1 VASSSRIRPV
11 ALISPKNKLI
21 AMRKINPHDF
31 TVARRG
37 TSREINRQI
46 ALNLIRAHQ
55 PVSRAD
61 LARLMNVRRGV
72 ASLLVSELLDEALI
86 FEGAVGEA
94 VGRGRRPTF
103 LYIDSRQRCVV
114 GVDIRA
120 SRTFIMV
127 TDLLGHQLGVV
138 SSFQTNRDVDVLIP
152 ELARRI
158 RQVLSDHKEIGA
170 CEGVGVVVPGMV
182 DPTGGRVLH
191 APTLAWRDVNLR
203 EPLAAATGIPVHI
216 ENSGKACALA
226 QLWATRSDVVASGH
240 SVFVSVSDGLGVGVV
255 VDGELLRGR
264 HNTAGEFGHVPLS
277 IDGPRCS
284 CGATGCW
291 EAYVSNIATLSR
303 YFSRDLTEAK
313 PRGADTTTFTV
324 EDLIARAR
332 AGDAKALA
340 AVNSTARYLGLGLA
354 SIINALDPA
363 RIYIGGEITTAW
375 SLIEPIVRSALKERT
390 LTDFGGATEIHV
402 VPAEEHPRLRGAV
415 ALVAA
420 PAFAAPM
427 VA

>member
-1 VASSSRIRPV
+1 
-11 ALISPKNKLI
+11 
-21 AMRKINPHDF
+21 MRKINPHDF
-31 TVARRG
+31 KVARRG
-37 TSREINRQI
+37 TSRAINRQI

-55 PVSRAD
+55 PISRAD

-72 ASLLVSELLDEALI
+72 ASLLVSELLDEGLI

-103 LYIDSRQRCVV
+103 LYIDTRQRCVV
-114 GVDIRA
+114 GVDVRA
-120 SRTFIMV
+120 SRTYIMI
-127 TDLLGHQLGVV
+127 TDLMGHQIGAV
-138 SSFQTNRDVDVLIP
+138 SSFQTNRDHEVLIQD
-152 ELARRI
+152 LARRI
-158 RQVLSDHKEIGA
+158 KQLLADYKEIGSCA
-170 CEGVGVVVPGMV
+170 GVGVVVPGMV
-182 DPTGGRVLH
+182 DLAAGRVLH

-203 EPLAAATGIPVHI
+203 DPLTAAIGFPVHI

-226 QLWATRSDVVASGH
+226 QLWATRSDVMTAGH
-240 SVFVSVSDGLGVGVV
+240 SVFVSVSDGVGTGIVV
-255 VDGELLRGR
+255 NGELMRGR

-277 IDGPRCS
+277 IDGPRCP

-303 YFSRDLTEAK
+303 YFGRDLAEPG
-313 PRGADTTTFTV
+313 PRDVDASTFTV

-340 AVNSTARYLGLGLA
+340 AINSTARYLGLGLA
-354 SIINALDPA
+354 SIINAIDPA
-363 RIYIGGEITTAW
+363 RVYVGGEITTAW
-375 SLIEPIVRSALKERT
+375 SLIEPIVRSALRERT
-390 LTDFGGATEIHV
+390 LTEFGGMTEVHV

>member
-1 VASSSRIRPV
+1 
-11 ALISPKNKLI
+11 
-21 AMRKINPHDF
+21 MRKINPHDF

-55 PVSRAD
+55 PISRAD

-72 ASLLVSELLDEALI
+72 ASLLVSELLGESLI

-103 LYIDSRQRCVV
+103 LYIDSRQRCVI
-114 GVDIRA
+114 GVDIRK
-120 SRTFIMV
+120 SRTFIML
-127 TDLLGHQLGVV
+127 TDLMGKQLGVV
-138 SSFQTNRDVDVLIP
+138 SSFQTNKDLEVLTK

-158 RQVLSDHKEIGA
+158 KQALADFNEVGA

-182 DPTGGRVLH
+182 DPALGRVLH
-191 APTLAWRDVNLR
+191 APTLGWRDVNLR
-203 EPLAAATGIPVHI
+203 DPLTAALGIPVHI

-226 QLWATRSDVVASGH
+226 QLWATRSDVVASGN
-240 SVFVSVSDGLGVGVV
+240 SVFVSVSDGVGVGVV
-255 VDGELLRGR
+255 VNGEVMRGR

-291 EAYVSNIATLSR
+291 EAYVSNLATLSR
-303 YFSRDLTEAK
+303 YFGQDLSEER
-313 PRGADTTTFTV
+313 PRQAETVSFTV
-324 EDLIARAR
+324 EDLIAQAR

-340 AVNSTARYLGLGLA
+340 AINSTARYLGLGLA
-354 SIINALDPA
+354 SIVNSVDPA

-375 SLIEPIVRSALKERT
+375 SLIEPIVRSALRERT
-390 LTDFGGATEIHV
+390 LTDFGGTTEIHI

>member
-1 VASSSRIRPV
+1 
-11 ALISPKNKLI
+11 
-21 AMRKINPHDF
+21 MRKINPHDF
-31 TVARRG
+31 KVARRG
-37 TSREINRQI
+37 TSRAINRQI

-55 PVSRAD
+55 PISRAD

-72 ASLLVSELLDEALI
+72 ASLLVSELLEEGLI

-103 LYIDSRQRCVV
+103 LYIDTRQLCIV
-114 GVDIRA
+114 GVDVRA
-120 SRTFIMV
+120 SRTYIMI
-127 TDLLGHQLGVV
+127 TDLMGHQIGAV
-138 SSFQTNRDVDVLIP
+138 SSFQTNRDHDVLIQD
-152 ELARRI
+152 LARRI
-158 RQVLSDHKEIGA
+158 KQLLADYKEIGSCA
-170 CEGVGVVVPGMV
+170 GVGVVVPGMV
-182 DPTGGRVLH
+182 DLAAGRVLH

-203 EPLAAATGIPVHI
+203 DPLTAAIGFPVHI

-226 QLWATRSDVVASGH
+226 QLWATRSDVLTAGH
-240 SVFVSVSDGLGVGVV
+240 SVFVSVSDGVGTGIVV
-255 VDGELLRGR
+255 NGELMRGR

-303 YFSRDLTEAK
+303 YFGRDLAEPG
-313 PRGADTTTFTV
+313 PRDVDASTFTV

-340 AVNSTARYLGLGLA
+340 AINSTARYLGLGLA
-354 SIINALDPA
+354 SIINAIDPA
-363 RIYIGGEITTAW
+363 RVYVGGEITTAW
-375 SLIEPIVRSALKERT
+375 SLIEPIVRSALRERT
-390 LTDFGGATEIHV
+390 LTEFGGMTEVHV

>member
-1 VASSSRIRPV
+1 
-11 ALISPKNKLI
+11 
-21 AMRKINPHDF
+21 MRKINPHDF
-31 TVARRG
+31 KVARRG
-37 TSREINRQI
+37 TTREINRQI

-55 PVSRAD
+55 PISRAD

-72 ASLLVSELLDEALI
+72 ASLLVSELLSESLI
-86 FEGAVGEA
+86 FEGALGEA

-103 LYIDSRQRCVV
+103 LYIDSRERFVIGIDV
-114 GVDIRA
+114 RA
-120 SRTFIMV
+120 TRTYILV
-127 TDLLGHQLGVV
+127 TDLMGKPLGVV
-138 SSFQTNRDVDVLIP
+138 SSFQTNKDVNVLTQ
-152 ELARRI
+152 ELVRRI
-158 RQVLSDHKEIGA
+158 KQTLIDYKEIGV
-170 CEGVGVVVPGMV
+170 CEGVGLVVPGMV
-182 DPTGGRVLH
+182 DPAVGRVLH
-191 APTLAWRDVNLR
+191 APTLGWRDVNLR
-203 EPLAAATGIPVHI
+203 DPLAAALGLPLHI

-226 QLWATRSDVVASGH
+226 QLWATRSDVAASAN
-240 SVFVSVSDGLGVGVV
+240 SVFVSVSDGVGTGVV
-255 VDGELLRGR
+255 VNGELLRGR

-291 EAYVSNIATLSR
+291 EAYVSNLATLSR
-303 YFSRDLTEAK
+303 YFGQDLTDTR
-313 PRGADTTTFTV
+313 PRDAEKASFTI

-340 AVNSTARYLGLGLA
+340 AINSTARYLGLGLA
-354 SIINALDPA
+354 SIINSLDPA

-375 SLIEPIVRSALKERT
+375 SLIEPIVRGALRERT
-390 LTDFGGATEIHV
+390 LTDSGGTTEIHI

>member
-1 VASSSRIRPV
+1 
-11 ALISPKNKLI
+11 
-21 AMRKINPHDF
+21 
-31 TVARRG
+31 
-37 TSREINRQI
+37 
-46 ALNLIRAHQ
+46 LNLIRAHQ

-94 VGRGRRPTF
+94 VGRGRKPTF
-103 LYIDSRQRCVV
+103 LYIDSRERCVV

-120 SRTFIMV
+120 SRTYIMV
-127 TDLLGHQLGVV
+127 TDLMGRPLGGVT
-138 SSFQTNRDVDVLIP
+138 SFQTNRDVA
-152 ELARRI
+152 ELTQELSRRI
-158 RQVLSDHKEIGA
+158 KQALVDYKGVGA
-170 CEGVGVVVPGMV
+170 CEGVGVAVPGMV
-182 DPTGGRVLH
+182 DPTAGRVLH

-203 EPLAAATGIPVHI
+203 DPLAAAVGIPVHI

-226 QLWATRSDVVASGH
+226 QLWATRSDMVASGN
-240 SVFVSVSDGLGVGVV
+240 SVFVSVSDGLGVGIIIN
-255 VDGELLRGR
+255 GELLRGR

-277 IDGPRCS
+277 VDGPRCS

-303 YFSRDLTEAK
+303 YFGRDLSEPK
-313 PRGADTTTFTV
+313 PRSAETAGFSV

-340 AVNSTARYLGLGLA
+340 AINSTARYLGLGLA
-354 SIINALDPA
+354 SIVNAMDPA

-375 SLIEPIVRSALKERT
+375 GLIEPIVRSALRERT
-390 LTDFGGATEIHV
+390 LTEFGGATEIHV

>member
-1 VASSSRIRPV
+1 
-11 ALISPKNKLI
+11 
-21 AMRKINPHDF
+21 MRKINPHDF
-31 TVARRG
+31 RVARRG

-46 ALNLIRAHQ
+46 VLNLIRAHQ

-72 ASLLVSELLDEALI
+72 SSLLVSELLGEGLI
-86 FEGAVGEA
+86 FEGAIGEA

-120 SRTFIMV
+120 TRTYIIV
-127 TDLLGHQLGVV
+127 TDLMGRQLSGVT
-138 SSFQTNRDVDVLIP
+138 SFQTSKDVSKLTE
-152 ELARRI
+152 ELAKRV
-158 RQVLSDHKEIGA
+158 RQCLAEHKEIGA
-170 CEGVGVVVPGMV
+170 CEGIGVAVPGMV
-182 DPTGGRVLH
+182 DPAAGRVLH
-191 APTLAWRDVNLR
+191 APTLGWRDVNLLD
-203 EPLAAATGIPVHI
+203 PLVAALGNTVHI

-226 QLWATRSDVVASGH
+226 QLWATRSDLVASGN
-240 SVFVSVSDGLGVGVV
+240 SVFVSVSDGVGVGIIVN
-255 VDGELLRGR
+255 GEVLRGR
-264 HNTAGEFGHVPLS
+264 HNTAGEFAHVPLN

-303 YFSRDLTEAK
+303 YFGRDLSQRKPQASEA
-313 PRGADTTTFTV
+313 TSFTI

-340 AVNSTARYLGLGLA
+340 AINSTARYLGLGLA
-354 SIINALDPA
+354 SIINAVDPS

-375 SLIEPIVRSALKERT
+375 NLIEPIVRAALRERT
-390 LTDFGGATEIHV
+390 LTDFGGATEIRV

>member
-1 VASSSRIRPV
+1 
-11 ALISPKNKLI
+11 
-21 AMRKINPHDF
+21 MRKINPHDF

-55 PVSRAD
+55 PISRAD

-72 ASLLVSELLDEALI
+72 TSLLVSELLDEALI

-94 VGRGRRPTF
+94 VGRGRRPTS

-114 GVDIRA
+114 GVDVRA
-120 SRTFIMV
+120 TRTYIIITYLM
-127 TDLLGHQLGVV
+127 GHPLGVV
-138 SSFQTNRDVDVLIP
+138 SSFQTNRDFDVL
-152 ELARRI
+152 LQDLVRRI
-158 RQVLSDHKEIGA
+158 KQVLIDYKEVGA
-170 CEGVGVVVPGMV
+170 CEGVGLVIPGMV
-182 DPTGGRVLH
+182 DLAAGRVLH
-191 APTLAWRDVNLR
+191 APTLAWRDVNIR
-203 EPLAAATGIPVHI
+203 DPLAAAIGIPVHI
-216 ENSGKACALA
+216 ENSAKACALG
-226 QLWATRSDVVASGH
+226 QLWATRSDVIASGN
-240 SVFVSVSDGLGVGVV
+240 SVFVSVSDGVGTGMVV
-255 VDGELLRGR
+255 NGELMRGR

-291 EAYVSNIATLSR
+291 EAYISNIATLSR
-303 YFSRDLTEAK
+303 YFGRDLAEPG
-313 PRGADTTTFTV
+313 PRDVDASTFTV

-340 AVNSTARYLGLGLA
+340 AINSTARYLGLGLA
-354 SIINALDPA
+354 SIINAIDPA
-363 RIYIGGEITTAW
+363 RVYVGGEITTAW
-375 SLIEPIVRSALKERT
+375 SLIEPIVRSALRERT
-390 LTDFGGATEIHV
+390 LTEFGGVTEILV
-402 VPAEEHPRLRGAV
+402 GPAEEHPRRRGAV

>member
-1 VASSSRIRPV
+1 
-11 ALISPKNKLI
+11 
-21 AMRKINPHDF
+21 MRKINPHDF

-46 ALNLIRAHQ
+46 ALNLIRTHQ

-72 ASLLVSELLDEALI
+72 ASLLVSELLSENLI
-86 FEGAVGEA
+86 FEGALGES

-103 LYIDSRQRCVV
+103 LYIDSRERCVV

-120 SRTFIMV
+120 SRTYILV
-127 TDLLGHQLGVV
+127 TDLVGRQLGAV
-138 SSFQTNRDVDVLIP
+138 SSFQTNRDVDVLIQ

-158 RQVLSDHKEIGA
+158 KQILTDYNA
-170 CEGVGVVVPGMV
+170 CEGVGVSVPGMV
-182 DPTGGRVLH
+182 EPTKGRVVH
-191 APTLAWRDVNLR
+191 APTLAWHDVNLR
-203 EPLAAATGIPVHI
+203 DPLAAALGIPVQI

-226 QLWATRSDVVASGH
+226 QLWATRSDVVASGN
-240 SVFVSVSDGLGVGVV
+240 SVFVSVSDGVGVGIVV
-255 VDGELLRGR
+255 NGEVLRGR

-277 IDGPRCS
+277 IDGPKCS

-291 EAYVSNIATLSR
+291 EAYVSNLATLSR
-303 YFSRDLTEAK
+303 YFGRDLSDPRPRDSEEAS
-313 PRGADTTTFTV
+313 FSV

-332 AGDAKALA
+332 AGEAKALA
-340 AVNSTARYLGLGLA
+340 ALNSTARYLGLGLA
-354 SIINALDPA
+354 SLINALDPA

-375 SLIEPIVRSALKERT
+375 SLIEPIVRSALRERT
-390 LTDFGGATEIHV
+390 LTEFGGATEIHV
-402 VPAEEHPRLRGAV
+402 VPAEDHPRLRGAV

>member
-1 VASSSRIRPV
+1 
-11 ALISPKNKLI
+11 
-21 AMRKINPHDF
+21 MRKINPHDF

-72 ASLLVSELLDEALI
+72 ASRLVSELLDEALI

-170 CEGVGVVVPGMV
+170 CEGVGVVGPGMG

>member
-1 VASSSRIRPV
+1 
-11 ALISPKNKLI
+11 
-21 AMRKINPHDF
+21 MRKINPHDF
-31 TVARRG
+31 KVARRG
-37 TSREINRQI
+37 TSRAINRQI

-55 PVSRAD
+55 PISRAD

-72 ASLLVSELLDEALI
+72 ASLLVSELLEEVLI

-103 LYIDSRQRCVV
+103 LYIDTRQRCIV
-114 GVDIRA
+114 GVDVRA
-120 SRTFIMV
+120 SRTYIMI
-127 TDLLGHQLGVV
+127 TDLMGHQIGAV
-138 SSFQTNRDVDVLIP
+138 SSFQTNRDHDVLIQD
-152 ELARRI
+152 LARRI
-158 RQVLSDHKEIGA
+158 KQLLADYKEIGSCA
-170 CEGVGVVVPGMV
+170 GVGVVVPGMV
-182 DPTGGRVLH
+182 DLAAGRVLH

-203 EPLAAATGIPVHI
+203 DPLTAAIGFPVHI

-226 QLWATRSDVVASGH
+226 QLWATRSDVLTAGH
-240 SVFVSVSDGLGVGVV
+240 SVFVSVSDGVGTGIVV
-255 VDGELLRGR
+255 NGELMRGR

-303 YFSRDLTEAK
+303 YFGRDLAEPG
-313 PRGADTTTFTV
+313 PRDVDASTFTV

-340 AVNSTARYLGLGLA
+340 AINSTARYLGLGLA
-354 SIINALDPA
+354 SIINAIDPA
-363 RIYIGGEITTAW
+363 RVYVGGEITTAW
-375 SLIEPIVRSALKERT
+375 SLIEPIVRSALRERT
-390 LTDFGGATEIHV
+390 LTEFGGMTEVHV

>member
-1 VASSSRIRPV
+1 
-11 ALISPKNKLI
+11 
-21 AMRKINPHDF
+21 MRKINPHDF

-72 ASLLVSELLDEALI
+72 ASLLVSELLEEALI

-94 VGRGRRPTF
+94 IGRGRRPTF

-120 SRTFIMV
+120 SRTYIIL
-127 TDLLGHQLGVV
+127 TDLVGHPLGVV
-138 SSFQTNRDVDVLIP
+138 SSFQTSRDVDELVP

-158 RQVLSDHKEIGA
+158 KQVLSDHKEIGA
-170 CEGVGVVVPGMV
+170 CEGIGVVVPGMV
-182 DPTGGRVLH
+182 DPALGRVLH
-191 APTLAWRDVNLR
+191 APTLSWRDVNLR
-203 EPLAAATGIPVHI
+203 DPLAAATAIPVHI

-226 QLWATRSDVVASGH
+226 QLWATRSDVVASGN
-240 SVFVSVSDGLGVGVV
+240 SVFVSVSDGVGVGVV
-255 VDGELLRGR
+255 VNGELLRGR
-264 HNTAGEFGHVPLS
+264 HNTAGEFGHIPLS

-291 EAYVSNIATLSR
+291 ESYVSNIATLSR
-303 YFSRDLTEAK
+303 YFGRDLKEAK
-313 PRGADTTTFTV
+313 PRGADTATFSI

-340 AVNSTARYLGLGLA
+340 AINSTARYLGLGLA
-354 SIINALDPA
+354 SIINAVDPA

-375 SLIEPIVRSALKERT
+375 SLIEPIVRGALRERT
-390 LTDFGGATEIHV
+390 LTDFGGGTEIHV

>member
-1 VASSSRIRPV
+1 
-11 ALISPKNKLI
+11 
-21 AMRKINPHDF
+21 MRKINPHDF

-55 PVSRAD
+55 PISRAD

-72 ASLLVSELLDEALI
+72 ASLLVSELLSESLI
-86 FEGAVGEA
+86 FEGALGES

-103 LYIDSRQRCVV
+103 LYIDSRERCVV

-120 SRTFIMV
+120 SRTYILV
-127 TDLLGHQLGVV
+127 TDLVGRQLGVV
-138 SSFQTNRDVDVLIP
+138 SSFQTNRDVDVLIQ

-158 RQVLSDHKEIGA
+158 KQTLTDYNA
-170 CEGVGVVVPGMV
+170 CEGVGVAVPGMV
-182 DPTGGRVLH
+182 DPTKGRVVH
-191 APTLAWRDVNLR
+191 APTLSWRDINLR
-203 EPLAAATGIPVHI
+203 DPLALALGIPVHI

-226 QLWATRSDVVASGH
+226 QLWATRSDVIASGN
-240 SVFVSVSDGLGVGVV
+240 SVFVSVSDGVGVGIVV
-255 VDGELLRGR
+255 NGEVLRGR

-277 IDGPRCS
+277 IDGPKCS

-291 EAYVSNIATLSR
+291 EAYVSNLATLSR
-303 YFSRDLTEAK
+303 YFGRDLAD
-313 PRGADTTTFTV
+313 PRPRDSETASFTV

-340 AVNSTARYLGLGLA
+340 AINSTARYLGLGLA

-363 RIYIGGEITTAW
+363 RVYIGGEITTAW
-375 SLIEPIVRSALKERT
+375 SLIEPIVRGALRERT
-390 LTDFGGATEIHV
+390 LTEFGGATEMHV
-402 VPAEEHPRLRGAV
+402 VPAEDHPRLRGAV

>member
-1 VASSSRIRPV
+1 
-11 ALISPKNKLI
+11 
-21 AMRKINPHDF
+21 MRKINPHDF
-31 TVARRG
+31 KVARRG

-72 ASLLVSELLDEALI
+72 ASLLVSELLDEGLI
-86 FEGAVGEA
+86 FEGAMGEA

-120 SRTFIMV
+120 TRTYIML
-127 TDLLGHQLGVV
+127 TDLMGHQLGVV
-138 SSFQTNRDVDVLIP
+138 SSFQTNKDVYALTQDLT
-152 ELARRI
+152 RRI
-158 RQVLSDHKEIGA
+158 KQVLVDYKEVGA
-170 CEGVGVVVPGMV
+170 CEGVGVVIPGMV
-182 DPTGGRVLH
+182 DPVAGRVLL
-191 APTLAWRDVNLR
+191 APTLGWRDVSLR
-203 EPLAAATGIPVHI
+203 DPLAAAVGIPVHI

-226 QLWATRSDVVASGH
+226 QLWTTRSDVVASG
-240 SVFVSVSDGLGVGVV
+240 SAVFVSVSDGVGVGIIVN
-255 VDGELLRGR
+255 GELMRGR
-264 HNTAGEFGHVPLS
+264 HNTAGEFAHVPLS
-277 IDGPRCS
+277 IDGPRCA

-291 EAYVSNIATLSR
+291 EAYVSNLATLSR
-303 YFSRDLTEAK
+303 YFGRELLGGGPRDAETSA
-313 PRGADTTTFTV
+313 FTID
-324 EDLIARAR
+324 DLVARAR
-332 AGDAKALA
+332 AGDAKSLGAL
-340 AVNSTARYLGLGLA
+340 NSTARYLGLGLG

-375 SLIEPIVRSALKERT
+375 NLIEPIVRSALRERT
-390 LTDFGGATEIHV
+390 LTEFGGATEIHV

>member
-1 VASSSRIRPV
+1 
-11 ALISPKNKLI
+11 
-21 AMRKINPHDF
+21 MRKINPHDF
-31 TVARRG
+31 KVARRG
-37 TSREINRQI
+37 TSRAINRQI

-55 PVSRAD
+55 PISRAD

-72 ASLLVSELLDEALI
+72 ASLLVSELLEEGLI
-86 FEGAVGEA
+86 FEGALGEA

-103 LYIDSRQRCVV
+103 LYIDTRQRCVV
-114 GVDIRA
+114 GVDVRA
-120 SRTFIMV
+120 SRTYIMI
-127 TDLLGHQLGVV
+127 TDLMGHQIGAV
-138 SSFQTNRDVDVLIP
+138 SSFQTNRDYDVLIQD
-152 ELARRI
+152 LARRI
-158 RQVLSDHKEIGA
+158 KQLLADYKEIGSCA
-170 CEGVGVVVPGMV
+170 GVGVVVPGMV
-182 DPTGGRVLH
+182 DLAAGRVLH

-203 EPLAAATGIPVHI
+203 DPLAAAIGFPVHI

-226 QLWATRSDVVASGH
+226 QLWATRSDVLTAGH
-240 SVFVSVSDGLGVGVV
+240 SVFVSVSDGVGTGIVV
-255 VDGELLRGR
+255 NGELMRGR

-303 YFSRDLTEAK
+303 YFGRDLAEPG
-313 PRGADTTTFTV
+313 PRDVDASTFTV

-340 AVNSTARYLGLGLA
+340 AINSTARYLGLGLA
-354 SIINALDPA
+354 SIINAIDPA
-363 RIYIGGEITTAW
+363 RVYVGGEITTAW
-375 SLIEPIVRSALKERT
+375 SLIEPIVRSALRERT
-390 LTDFGGATEIHV
+390 LTEFGGMTEVHV

>member
-1 VASSSRIRPV
+1 
-11 ALISPKNKLI
+11 
-21 AMRKINPHDF
+21 MRKINPHDF
-31 TVARRG
+31 KVARRG
-37 TSREINRQI
+37 TSRAINRQI

-55 PVSRAD
+55 PISRAD

-72 ASLLVSELLDEALI
+72 ASLLVSELLEEGLI

-103 LYIDSRQRCVV
+103 LYIDTRQRCIV
-114 GVDIRA
+114 GVDVRA
-120 SRTFIMV
+120 SRTYIMI
-127 TDLLGHQLGVV
+127 TDLMGHQIGAV
-138 SSFQTNRDVDVLIP
+138 SSFQTNRDHDVLIQD
-152 ELARRI
+152 LARRI
-158 RQVLSDHKEIGA
+158 KQLLADYKEIGSCA
-170 CEGVGVVVPGMV
+170 GVGVVVPGMV
-182 DPTGGRVLH
+182 DLAAGRVLH

-203 EPLAAATGIPVHI
+203 DPLTAAIGFPVHI

-226 QLWATRSDVVASGH
+226 QLWATRSDVMTAGH
-240 SVFVSVSDGLGVGVV
+240 SVFVSVSDGVGTGIVV
-255 VDGELLRGR
+255 NGELMRGR

-291 EAYVSNIATLSR
+291 EAYISNIATLSR
-303 YFSRDLTEAK
+303 YFGRDLAEPG
-313 PRGADTTTFTV
+313 PRDVDASTFTV

-340 AVNSTARYLGLGLA
+340 AINSTARYLGLGLA
-354 SIINALDPA
+354 SIINAIDPA
-363 RIYIGGEITTAW
+363 RVYVGGEITTAW
-375 SLIEPIVRSALKERT
+375 SLIEPIVRSALRERT
-390 LTDFGGATEIHV
+390 LTEFGGMTEVHV

>member
-1 VASSSRIRPV
+1 
-11 ALISPKNKLI
+11 
-21 AMRKINPHDF
+21 MRKINPHDF
-31 TVARRG
+31 KVARRG

-55 PVSRAD
+55 PISRAD

-120 SRTFIMV
+120 SRTYIMV
-127 TDLLGHQLGVV
+127 TDLMGHQLGSV
-138 SSFQTNRDVDVLIP
+138 SSFQTNKDVDVLTR
-152 ELARRI
+152 ELADRI
-158 RQVLSDHKEIGA
+158 KQVLTDYSDVSA
-170 CEGVGVVVPGMV
+170 CAGIGVVVPGMV
-182 DPTGGRVLH
+182 DLAAGRVLH
-191 APTLAWRDVNLR
+191 APTLGWRDVNLR
-203 EPLAAATGIPVHI
+203 DPLSAAIGIPVHM

-226 QLWATRSDVVASGH
+226 QLWAARSDVLASGN
-240 SVFVSVSDGLGVGVV
+240 SVFVSVSDGVGTGIVMN
-255 VDGELLRGR
+255 GELMRGR

-303 YFSRDLTEAK
+303 YFGRDLGE
-313 PRGADTTTFTV
+313 RGPKDLETSSFTV

-340 AVNSTARYLGLGLA
+340 AINSTARYLGLGLA
-354 SIINALDPA
+354 SIVNALDPA
-363 RIYIGGEITTAW
+363 RIYVGGEITTAW
-375 SLIEPIVRSALKERT
+375 SLIEPIVRSAVRERT
-390 LTDFGGATEIHV
+390 LTEFGGVTEIHV
-402 VPAEEHPRLRGAV
+402 VPAEDHPRLRGAV

>member
-1 VASSSRIRPV
+1 
-11 ALISPKNKLI
+11 
-21 AMRKINPHDF
+21 MRKINPHDF
-31 TVARRG
+31 KVARRG
-37 TSREINRQI
+37 TSRAINRQI

-55 PVSRAD
+55 PISRAD

-72 ASLLVSELLDEALI
+72 ASLLVSELLDEGLI

-103 LYIDSRQRCVV
+103 LYIDTRQLCIV
-114 GVDIRA
+114 GVDVRA
-120 SRTFIMV
+120 SRTYIMI
-127 TDLLGHQLGVV
+127 TDLMGHQIGAV
-138 SSFQTNRDVDVLIP
+138 SSFQTNRDHDVLIQD
-152 ELARRI
+152 LARRI
-158 RQVLSDHKEIGA
+158 KQLLADYKEIGSCA
-170 CEGVGVVVPGMV
+170 GVGVVVPGMV
-182 DPTGGRVLH
+182 DLAAGRVLH

-203 EPLAAATGIPVHI
+203 DPLTAAIGFPVHI

-226 QLWATRSDVVASGH
+226 QLWATRSDVMTAGH
-240 SVFVSVSDGLGVGVV
+240 SVFVSVSDGVGTGIVV
-255 VDGELLRGR
+255 NGELMRGR

-291 EAYVSNIATLSR
+291 EAYISNIATLSR
-303 YFSRDLTEAK
+303 YFGRDLAEPG
-313 PRGADTTTFTV
+313 PRDVDASTFTV

-340 AVNSTARYLGLGLA
+340 AINSTARYLGLGLA
-354 SIINALDPA
+354 SIINAIDPA
-363 RIYIGGEITTAW
+363 RVYVGGEITTAW
-375 SLIEPIVRSALKERT
+375 SLIEPIVRSALRERT
-390 LTDFGGATEIHV
+390 LTEFGGMTEVHV

>member
-1 VASSSRIRPV
+1 
-11 ALISPKNKLI
+11 
-21 AMRKINPHDF
+21 MRKINPHDF

-46 ALNLIRAHQ
+46 ALNLIRTHQ
-55 PVSRAD
+55 PISRAD

-72 ASLLVSELLDEALI
+72 ASLLVSELLSENLI
-86 FEGAVGEA
+86 FEGALGEA

-103 LYIDSRQRCVV
+103 LYIDSRERCVV

-120 SRTFIMV
+120 SRTYILV
-127 TDLLGHQLGVV
+127 TDLVGRQLGAV
-138 SSFQTNRDVDVLIP
+138 SSFQTNRDVDVLIQ

-158 RQVLSDHKEIGA
+158 KQILTDYNA
-170 CEGVGVVVPGMV
+170 CEGVGVSVPGMV
-182 DPTGGRVLH
+182 EPTKGRVVH
-191 APTLAWRDVNLR
+191 APTLAWHDVNLR
-203 EPLAAATGIPVHI
+203 DPLAAALGIPVQI

-226 QLWATRSDVVASGH
+226 QLWATRSDVVASGN
-240 SVFVSVSDGLGVGVV
+240 SVFVSVSDGVGVGIVV
-255 VDGELLRGR
+255 NGEVLRGR

-277 IDGPRCS
+277 IDGPKCS

-291 EAYVSNIATLSR
+291 EAYVSNLATLSR
-303 YFSRDLTEAK
+303 YFGRDLSDPRPRDSEEA
-313 PRGADTTTFTV
+313 GFSV

-332 AGDAKALA
+332 AGEAKALA
-340 AVNSTARYLGLGLA
+340 ALNSTARYLGLGLA
-354 SIINALDPA
+354 SIVNALDPA
-363 RIYIGGEITTAW
+363 RVYIGGEITTAW
-375 SLIEPIVRSALKERT
+375 SLIEPIVRSALRERT
-390 LTDFGGATEIHV
+390 LTEFGGATEIHV
-402 VPAEEHPRLRGAV
+402 VPAEDHPRLRGAV

>member
-1 VASSSRIRPV
+1 
-11 ALISPKNKLI
+11 
-21 AMRKINPHDF
+21 MRKINTHDF
-31 TVARRG
+31 KVARRG

-72 ASLLVSELLDEALI
+72 ASLLVSELLGESLI
-86 FEGAVGEA
+86 FEGAVGES

-103 LYIDSRQRCVV
+103 LFIDSRQRCVI

-120 SRTFIMV
+120 SRTYV
-127 TDLLGHQLGVV
+127 LCTDLMGRQLGVV
-138 SSFQTNRDVDVLIP
+138 SSFQTNRDPGVLIQ

-158 RQVLSDHKEIGA
+158 KQIPGEKEIGA
-170 CEGVGVVVPGMV
+170 CEGVGVSVPGMV
-182 DPTGGRVLH
+182 DPAKGRVVH

-203 EPLAAATGIPVHI
+203 DPLSVALGIPVHI

-226 QLWATRSDVVASGH
+226 QLWATRSDVVASGN
-240 SVFVSVSDGLGVGVV
+240 SVFVSVSDGVGVGVV
-255 VDGELLRGR
+255 VNGEVLRGR

-291 EAYVSNIATLSR
+291 EAYVSNLATLSR
-303 YFSRDLTEAK
+303 YFGQDLSEPK
-313 PRGADTTTFTV
+313 PRDVEAATFTV

-354 SIINALDPA
+354 SLVNALDPA

-375 SLIEPIVRSALKERT
+375 SLIEPIVRSALRERT
-390 LTDFGGATEIHV
+390 LTEFGGATEIHV
-402 VPAEEHPRLRGAV
+402 VPAEDHPRLRGAV

>member
-1 VASSSRIRPV
+1 
-11 ALISPKNKLI
+11 
-21 AMRKINPHDF
+21 MRKINPHDF
-31 TVARRG
+31 KVARRG

-55 PVSRAD
+55 PISRAD

-72 ASLLVSELLDEALI
+72 ASLLVSELLSESLI
-86 FEGAVGEA
+86 FEGALGEA

-103 LYIDSRQRCVV
+103 LYIDSRERCVV

-120 SRTFIMV
+120 SRTYVMV
-127 TDLLGHQLGVV
+127 TDLMGKQLGAV
-138 SSFQTNRDVDVLIP
+138 SSFQTNKDVNALTQ

-158 RQVLSDHKEIGA
+158 KQTLADYKEVGA
-170 CEGVGVVVPGMV
+170 CGGVGVVVPGMV
-182 DPTGGRVLH
+182 DPALGRVLH
-191 APTLAWRDVNLR
+191 APTLGWRDVSLR
-203 EPLAAATGIPVHI
+203 DPLAAALGIPVHI

-226 QLWATRSDVVASGH
+226 QLWATRSDVVASAS
-240 SVFVSVSDGLGVGVV
+240 SVFVSVSDGVGTGVV
-255 VDGELLRGR
+255 VNGELLRGR

-291 EAYVSNIATLSR
+291 EAYVSNLATLSR
-303 YFSRDLTEAK
+303 YFGRDLANAQ
-313 PRGADTTTFTV
+313 PRDAETASFTV

-340 AVNSTARYLGLGLA
+340 AINSTARYLGLGLA
-354 SIINALDPA
+354 SIINSLDPA

-375 SLIEPIVRSALKERT
+375 SLIEPIVRGALRERT
-390 LTDFGGATEIHV
+390 LTEFGGATEIHI

-415 ALVAA
+415 ALIAA

>member
-1 VASSSRIRPV
+1 
-11 ALISPKNKLI
+11 
-21 AMRKINPHDF
+21 MRKINPHDF
-31 TVARRG
+31 KVARRG
-37 TSREINRQI
+37 TSRAINRQI

-55 PVSRAD
+55 PISRAD

-72 ASLLVSELLDEALI
+72 ASLLVSELLEEGLI
-86 FEGAVGEA
+86 FEGALGEA

-103 LYIDSRQRCVV
+103 LYIDTRQRCVV
-114 GVDIRA
+114 GVDVRA
-120 SRTFIMV
+120 SRTYIMI
-127 TDLLGHQLGVV
+127 TDLMGHQIGAV
-138 SSFQTNRDVDVLIP
+138 SSFQTNRDYDVLIQD
-152 ELARRI
+152 LARRI
-158 RQVLSDHKEIGA
+158 KQLLADYKEIGSCA
-170 CEGVGVVVPGMV
+170 GVGVVVPGMV
-182 DPTGGRVLH
+182 DLAAGRVLH

-203 EPLAAATGIPVHI
+203 DPLAAAIGFPVHI

-226 QLWATRSDVVASGH
+226 QLWATRSDVMTAGH
-240 SVFVSVSDGLGVGVV
+240 SVFVSVSDGVGTGIVV
-255 VDGELLRGR
+255 NGELMRGR

-303 YFSRDLTEAK
+303 YFGRDLAEPG
-313 PRGADTTTFTV
+313 PRDVDASTFTV

-340 AVNSTARYLGLGLA
+340 AINSTARYLGLGLA
-354 SIINALDPA
+354 SIINAIDPA
-363 RIYIGGEITTAW
+363 RVYVGGEITTAW
-375 SLIEPIVRSALKERT
+375 SLIEPIVRSALRERT
-390 LTDFGGATEIHV
+390 LTEFGGMTEVHV

>member
-1 VASSSRIRPV
+1 
-11 ALISPKNKLI
+11 
-21 AMRKINPHDF
+21 MRKINPHDF
-31 TVARRG
+31 KVARRG

-46 ALNLIRAHQ
+46 ALNLIRTHQ
-55 PVSRAD
+55 PISRAD

-72 ASLLVSELLDEALI
+72 ASLLVSELLSESLI
-86 FEGAVGEA
+86 FEGALGEA

-120 SRTFIMV
+120 SRTYILV
-127 TDLLGHQLGVV
+127 TDLMGKQLGVV
-138 SSFQTNRDVDVLIP
+138 SSFQTNKDVAVLTQ

-158 RQVLSDHKEIGA
+158 KQTLADKEIGSCA
-170 CEGVGVVVPGMV
+170 GVGVVVPGMV
-182 DPTGGRVLH
+182 DPALGRVLH
-191 APTLAWRDVNLR
+191 APTLGWRDVNLR
-203 EPLAAATGIPVHI
+203 DPLAAALGIPVQV

-226 QLWATRSDVVASGH
+226 QLWSTRSDMAAAAN
-240 SVFVSVSDGLGVGVV
+240 SVFVSISDGVGTGIVV
-255 VDGELLRGR
+255 NGELMRGR

-291 EAYVSNIATLSR
+291 EAYVSNLATLSR
-303 YFSRDLTEAK
+303 YFGHDLAEARPRDAK
-313 PRGADTTTFTV
+313 TASFTV

-340 AVNSTARYLGLGLA
+340 AINSTARYLGLGLA
-354 SIINALDPA
+354 SIINSLDPA

-375 SLIEPIVRSALKERT
+375 SLIEPIVRGAVRERT
-390 LTDFGGATEIHV
+390 LTDFGGTTEIHI

>member
-1 VASSSRIRPV
+1 
-11 ALISPKNKLI
+11 
-21 AMRKINPHDF
+21 MRKINPHDF
-31 TVARRG
+31 KVARRG
-37 TSREINRQI
+37 TTREINRQI

-55 PVSRAD
+55 PISRAD

-72 ASLLVSELLDEALI
+72 ASLLVSELLGESLI
-86 FEGAVGEA
+86 FEGALGEA

-103 LYIDSRQRCVV
+103 LYIDSRERCVI

-120 SRTFIMV
+120 SRTYILV
-127 TDLLGHQLGVV
+127 TDLMGKQLGVV
-138 SSFQTNRDVDVLIP
+138 SSFQTNKDVHALTQ
-152 ELARRI
+152 ELVRRI
-158 RQVLSDHKEIGA
+158 KQTLADYKEIGV
-170 CEGVGVVVPGMV
+170 CEGVGVVAPGMV
-182 DPTGGRVLH
+182 DPALGRVLH
-191 APTLAWRDVNLR
+191 APTLGWRDVSLR
-203 EPLAAATGIPVHI
+203 DPLAAALGIPVHL

-226 QLWATRSDVVASGH
+226 QLWATRSDVGASAN
-240 SVFVSVSDGLGVGVV
+240 SVFVSVSDGVGTGVV
-255 VDGELLRGR
+255 VNGELLRGR

-291 EAYVSNIATLSR
+291 EAYVSNLATLSR
-303 YFSRDLTEAK
+303 YFGRETADARPRDAESAS
-313 PRGADTTTFTV
+313 FTI

-340 AVNSTARYLGLGLA
+340 AINSTARYLGLGLA
-354 SIINALDPA
+354 SIINSLDPA

-375 SLIEPIVRSALKERT
+375 SLIEPIVRGALRERT
-390 LTDFGGATEIHV
+390 LTDFGGTTEIHI

>member
-1 VASSSRIRPV
+1 
-11 ALISPKNKLI
+11 
-21 AMRKINPHDF
+21 MRKINPHDF
-31 TVARRG
+31 RVARRG

-72 ASLLVSELLDEALI
+72 ASLLVGELLSEGLI
-86 FEGAVGEA
+86 FEGALGEA

-103 LYIDSRQRCVV
+103 LYIDSRERCVV

-127 TDLLGHQLGVV
+127 TDLVGRQLGSVV
-138 SSFQTNRDVDVLIP
+138 SFETNRDVALLTE

-158 RQVLSDHKEIGA
+158 KQTLMDQKELGA

-182 DPTGGRVLH
+182 DLAAGRVLH

-203 EPLAAATGIPVHI
+203 DPLAAALGIPVQI

-226 QLWATRSDVVASGH
+226 QLWATRSDVGASGN
-240 SVFVSVSDGLGVGVV
+240 SVFVSVSDGVGVGVIV
-255 VDGELLRGR
+255 NGELLRGR
-264 HNTAGEFGHVPLS
+264 HNTAGEFAHVPLS

-303 YFSRDLTEAK
+303 YFGRNMADKK
-313 PRGADTTTFTV
+313 PRSSETASFTI

-332 AGDAKALA
+332 SGDAKALA
-340 AVNSTARYLGLGLA
+340 TINSTARYLGLGLA

-363 RIYIGGEITTAW
+363 RVYIGGEITTAW
-375 SLIEPIVRSALKERT
+375 SLIEPIARAALRERV
-390 LTDFGGATEIHV
+390 LTEFGAATEIHI
-402 VPAEEHPRLRGAV
+402 VPAADHPRLRGAV